1 MSRPVVIHRIQAR
14 LTRFAS
20 RSWRA
25 VLVAL
30 AAALVWVAHFDR
42 WTPESWAIPTDYY
55 IDAHETLARLK
66 AASEGNLVPLQPQVI
81 DRLGAPFGAHWNSYP
96 SPDKPL
102 MLALGALV
110 PVFGLFAT
118 ANLGLMLAQV
128 SSALAF
134 YLVARWLRARWEWA
148 AAGAVLFAFT
158 YHTFHRG
165 LSHFSLVFTWTI
177 PLGLVAVLLIAG
189 SRRLE
194 WRRPGAA
201 LCLVLAVAFGA
212 SNPYNL
218 FFWLQLLGWA
228 LIFQLCG
235 ARRPAN
241 LQIGAAAFAVATVT
255 FFVVHAENWLFTEDP
270 NGLPLLAR
278 NYGGTERYA
287 LKPVEM
293 FIPPPFHAW
302 DWLAFFG
309 HRYARWSEWR
319 GEVFLPY
326 LGIAGI
332 AGLLWLGVFT
342 LRRVVRRQP
351 LPAAALALG
360 WILAYSTIGGVTN
373 VLALFAEFQVFRA
386 TNRAAIFV
394 SAIMLLFLVVRLTRV
409 SGRWP
414 RSLVLGVTTVAA
426 LLGVRDQLPRP
437 DSPGDRAALRAAVE
451 ADQRFGAELERVLP
465 DGAMLFQLPVL
476 GFPEVATPHQLNDYE
491 HFRPYLTTTSLRF
504 TYGAPKTRA
513 RGRWQR
519 ELAELPPAE
528 FVAHLEEFGF
538 AAIYL
543 NRRGFTDRAESLL
556 TELARLGYGQ
566 RISDATGDQIVV
578 PLRDRG
584 ESRLPM
590 SIAFTLGKG
599 WHIRPD
605 GDVRWAHSNGAVSY
619 FNPHAQPVPVDVRL
633 TLIAVAPREVTLRRD
648 ETVLARIQVSTTPTV
663 LELPALEMHPGVN
676 CFDLS
681 SAEPAVRLGAGPN
694 QLRSFGLR
702 SSALRLAAG
711 ARPAGS
717 PSLASSR

>member
-1 MSRPVVIHRIQAR
+1 MSRLSAIRRIQSG
-14 LTRFAS
+14 LTLVAA

-30 AAALVWVAHFDR
+30 AAAVIWVAHFDR
-42 WTPESWAIPTDYY
+42 WTPESWGIPTDYY
-55 IDAHETLARLK
+55 IDAHETLARIK
-66 AASEGNLVPLQPQVI
+66 AASEGSLVPLQPQVI
-81 DRLGAPFGAHWNSYP
+81 ERLGAPFGAHWNSYP
-96 SPDKPL
+96 TPDKPL
-102 MLALGALV
+102 ILALGALV
-110 PVFGLFAT
+110 PLIGLFAT
-118 ANLGLMLAQV
+118 ANLGLLLAQV
-128 SSALAF
+128 SAALAF
-134 YLVARWLRARWEWA
+134 YLTARWLRVRWEWA
-148 AAGAVLFAFT
+148 AAGALLFAFT

-177 PLGLVAVLLIAG
+177 PPGLIAVWLIAG
-189 SRRLE
+189 SRRLA
-194 WRRPGAA
+194 WHRPGAV
-201 LCLVLAVAFGA
+201 LCLGIAVAFGA

-218 FFWLQLLGWA
+218 FFWVQLLGWA
-228 LIFQLCG
+228 LIFQVCG

-241 LQIGAAAFAVATVT
+241 LQIGAAALVTAAAT
-255 FFVVHAENWLFTEDP
+255 FFVVHAETWLFTEDP

-309 HRYARWSEWR
+309 HRYVRWSEWR

-332 AGLLWLGVFT
+332 AGLLWLGAFT
-342 LRRVVRRQP
+342 LRRVIGRQP
-351 LPAAALALG
+351 LPAATLALG
-360 WILAYSTIGGVTN
+360 WILAYATIGGLSN

-394 SAIMLLFLVVRLTRV
+394 SAIVLLFLVVRLARA
-409 SGRWP
+409 SHRWP
-414 RSLVLGVTTVAA
+414 RRLTLGAAAVAA

-437 DSPGDRAALRAAVE
+437 ESPGDRAAVRQAVE
-451 ADQRFGAELERVLP
+451 ADRRFGAELERLLP

-476 GFPEVATPHQLNDYE
+476 GFPEVATPYQLNDYE
-491 HFRPYLTTTSLRF
+491 HFRPYLTTSSLRF

-528 FVAHLEEFGF
+528 FVAHLEECGF

-543 NRRGFTDRAESLL
+543 NRRGFADRGEALL
-556 TELARLGYGQ
+556 TELGRLGYAQ
-566 RISDATGDQIVV
+566 RITDATGDQIVV

-584 ESRLPM
+584 EPRLPM
-590 SIAFTLGKG
+590 SVAFTLGKG

-605 GDVRWAHSNGAVSY
+605 GDVRWAHASGAVSY

-633 TLIAVAPREVTLRRD
+633 TLVAVTPRAVTLRRGD
-648 ETVLARIQVSTTPTV
+648 TVLASIQVSTTPTV

-676 CFDLS
+676 CFELT
-681 SAEPAVRLGAGPN
+681 SAAPAVRLGTGPN

-702 SSALRLAAG
+702 SSALRLAG
-711 ARPAGS
+711 GPRSTDSPA
-717 PSLASSR
+717 LASSR